1 MSIKFKFL
9 LQKGILFIMYIQYN
23 YKKSLRL
30 IKNLSII
37 MPYYNSTI
45 ITKYK
50 ILDKSTIKPRR
61 LNQKVRKVIFHLRLN
76 I

>member
-37 MPYYNSTI
+37 MPYYTSTI

>member
-30 IKNLSII
+30 IKNISII

-45 ITKYK
+45 IIKYK
-50 ILDKSTIKPRR
+50 ILDKSTIKSRR
-61 LNQKVRKVIFHLRLN
+61 LNEKV
-76 I
+76 